1 MHGFDDMKKVSI
13 IVPVY
18 NAGAKL
24 SRCID
29 SIIAQTYEEIQIIL
43 VNDGSQDDSLAI
55 CRQYAERDPRIL
67 VLSHGN
73 RGVSYSRN
81 RGIDAADGDYLM
93 FFDADDSVLPDMV
106 QRYLET
112 AERDC
117 TDAVIGGI
125 RFCPSNAEQYEIA
138 PPSAGIVDRRKM
150 IETVCE
156 TENGI
161 FGYVAGKLY
170 RTALIRG
177 NGIRFR
183 EDMAAQEDL
192 EFALSAYRAGNSFS
206 LFSYCGYL
214 YDYAPS
220 GRVVPVR
227 DLLGNQQKLL
237 KIAEEVDAGASCRA
251 KTAEHIREMTYTG
264 LFHCK
269 SIEEIDAIAA
279 IPGLKQDAAKYGTA
293 SGEQKLVLRLFHAG
307 KNESIYRYFRFRN
320 RLKRLLGKK

>member
-1 MHGFDDMKKVSI
+1 MRGFDDMKKVSI

-24 SRCID
+24 SRCVE
-29 SIIAQTYEEIQIIL
+29 SIIAQTYEETQIIL

-55 CRQYAERDPRIL
+55 CQQYAERDSRIL

-112 AERDC
+112 AEWGHA
-117 TDAVIGGI
+117 DAVIGGI
-125 RFCPSNAEQYEIA
+125 RFCTSNAESYEIM
-138 PPSAGIVDRRKM
+138 PSSEGTVDRRKM
-150 IETVCE
+150 IETVCVSE
-156 TENGI
+156 SAI

-170 RTALIRG
+170 RTSLIKK

-192 EFALSAYRAGNSFS
+192 EFALSAYRAGNLFS

-237 KIAEEVDAGASCRA
+237 KIAEEVNAKALYRA
-251 KTAEHIREMTYTG
+251 KTAEHIRGITYTG

-269 SIEEIDAIAA
+269 SVDEIDAIAA
-279 IPGLKQDAAKYGTA
+279 IPYLKQDAAKYYTA
-293 SGEQKLVLRLFHAG
+293 SGEQKLVLRLFLAG
-307 KNESIYRYFRFRN
+307 KNKSIYRYFCIRN
-320 RLKRLLGKK
+320 NLKRLLGKK

>member
-1 MHGFDDMKKVSI
+1 MPAFDDMKRVSI

-18 NAGAKL
+18 NVGAKL

-29 SIIAQTYEEIQIIL
+29 SIIAQTHERLQIIL

-55 CRQYAERDPRIL
+55 CQQYADRDPRIL
-67 VLSHGN
+67 VLSHSN

-81 RGIDAADGDYLM
+81 QGIDAADGDYLT
-93 FFDADDSVLPDMV
+93 FFDADDSVLSDMV

-112 AERDC
+112 AEQDC
-117 TDAVIGGI
+117 ADAVIGGI
-125 RFCPSNAEQYEIA
+125 RFCPSNAEPYEIV
-138 PPSAGIVDRRKM
+138 PSSVGTVDRREL
-150 IETVCE
+150 IETICRS
-156 TENGI
+156 ENGI

-170 RTALIRG
+170 RTSLIKE

-192 EFALSAYRAGNSFS
+192 EFALSAYRVGNSFS

-220 GRVVPVR
+220 GRAVPVR

-237 KIAEEVDAGASCRA
+237 KIAEDVNAKAPCRA

-269 SIEEIDAIAA
+269 SAAEIEAIAA
-279 IPGLKQDAAKYGTA
+279 LPGLKQDAAKYGTA
-293 SGEQKLVLRLFHAG
+293 SGEQKLVLRLFLAG

-320 RLKRLLGKK
+320 HLKRLLGKK

>member
-1 MHGFDDMKKVSI
+1 MKKVSI
-13 IVPVY
+13 IVPLY
-18 NAGAKL
+18 NVGAKL

-29 SIIAQTYEEIQIIL
+29 SIIAQTHERLQIIL

-55 CRQYAERDPRIL
+55 CRQYAKRDSRIL

-81 RGIDAADGDYLM
+81 RGIDMADGDYLT

-106 QRYLET
+106 QRYLEA
-112 AERDC
+112 AEQDRA
-117 TDAVIGGI
+117 DAVIGGI
-125 RFCPSNAEQYEIA
+125 RFCPSNAEPYEIV
-138 PPSAGIVDRRKM
+138 PPSVGTVDRREL
-150 IETVCE
+150 IETVCGSG
-156 TENGI
+156 NGI

-170 RTALIRG
+170 RTSLIKG

-192 EFALSAYRAGNSFS
+192 EFALSVYQAGNLFS

-214 YDYAPS
+214 YDYTPS
-220 GRVVPVR
+220 GRAVPVR

-237 KIAEEVDAGASCRA
+237 KIAEEVNAKVSCRA
-251 KTAEHIREMTYTG
+251 KTTEHIREMTYIG

-269 SIEEIDAIAA
+269 SAAEIEAIAA
-279 IPGLKQDAAKYGTA
+279 IPGLKQDAAKYYTA
-293 SGEQKLVLRLFHAG
+293 SGEQKLVLRLFIAG

-320 RLKRLLGKK
+320 HLKRLLGKK

>member
-1 MHGFDDMKKVSI
+1 MKKVSI

-29 SIIAQTYEEIQIIL
+29 SIIAQTHERLQIIL

-55 CRQYAERDPRIL
+55 CRQYAEHDSRIL

-81 RGIDAADGDYLM
+81 RGIDAADGDYLT

-112 AERDC
+112 AERDGV
-117 TDAVIGGI
+117 DAVIGGI
-125 RFCPSNAEQYEIA
+125 RFCPANSEPYEIV
-138 PPSAGIVDRRKM
+138 PPSARTVDRKKM
-150 IETVCE
+150 IETVCGSE
-156 TENGI
+156 DGI
-161 FGYVAGKLY
+161 FGYAAGKLY
-170 RTALIRG
+170 RTSLIKG

-192 EFALSAYRAGNSFS
+192 EFALSVYRAGNLFS

-214 YDYAPS
+214 YDYTPS
-220 GRVVPVR
+220 GRAVPVR

-237 KIAEEVDAGASCRA
+237 KIAEEVNAKVSCRA
-251 KTAEHIREMTYTG
+251 KTTEHIREMTYIG

-269 SIEEIDAIAA
+269 SAVEIEAIAA
-279 IPGLKQDAAKYGTA
+279 IPGLKQDAAKYYTA
-293 SGEQKLVLRLFHAG
+293 SGEQKLVLRLFIAG

-320 RLKRLLGKK
+320 HLKRLLGKK

>member
-1 MHGFDDMKKVSI
+1 MKKVSI

-18 NAGAKL
+18 NGGAKL
-24 SRCID
+24 SRCIE
-29 SIIAQTYEEIQIIL
+29 SIVAQTYKKLQVIL

-55 CRQYAERDPRIL
+55 CQQYADRDPRIL
-67 VLSHGN
+67 VLSHSN

-81 RGIDAADGDYLM
+81 RGIDAADGDYLT

-106 QRYLET
+106 QRYLEA
-112 AERDC
+112 AEQNHA
-117 TDAVIGGI
+117 DAVIGGI
-125 RFCPSNAEQYEIA
+125 RFCPANAEPYEIV
-138 PPSAGIVDRRKM
+138 PPSVGAVDRKEM
-150 IETVCE
+150 IEIVCGSE
-156 TENGI
+156 DGI
-161 FGYVAGKLY
+161 FGYAAGKLY

-192 EFALSAYRAGNSFS
+192 EFALSGYRAGNLFS

-220 GRVVPVR
+220 GRAVPVR

-237 KIAEEVDAGASCRA
+237 KIAEEVNAKVSCRA

-269 SIEEIDAIAA
+269 STAEIEAIAA
-279 IPGLKQDAAKYGTA
+279 LPGLKQDAAKYGTA
-293 SGEQKLVLRLFHAG
+293 SGEQKLVLRLFLAG

-320 RLKRLLGKK
+320 HLKRLLGKK

>member
-1 MHGFDDMKKVSI
+1 MKKVSI

-29 SIIAQTYEEIQIIL
+29 SIIAQTHERLQIIL

-55 CRQYAERDPRIL
+55 CRQYAEHDSRIL

-81 RGIDAADGDYLM
+81 RGIDAADGDYLT

-112 AERDC
+112 AERDGV
-117 TDAVIGGI
+117 DAVIGGI
-125 RFCPSNAEQYEIA
+125 RFCPANSEPYEIV
-138 PPSAGIVDRRKM
+138 PPSAGTVDRKKM
-150 IETVCE
+150 IETVCGSE
-156 TENGI
+156 DGI
-161 FGYVAGKLY
+161 FGYAAGKLY
-170 RTALIRG
+170 RTSLIKG

-192 EFALSAYRAGNSFS
+192 EFALSVYRAGNLFS

-214 YDYAPS
+214 YDYTPS
-220 GRVVPVR
+220 GRAVPVR
-227 DLLGNQQKLL
+227 DLLGNQQNLL
-237 KIAEEVDAGASCRA
+237 KIAEEVNAKVSCRA
-251 KTAEHIREMTYTG
+251 KTTEHIREMTYIG

-269 SIEEIDAIAA
+269 SAVEIEAIAA
-279 IPGLKQDAAKYGTA
+279 IPGLKQDAAKYYTA
-293 SGEQKLVLRLFHAG
+293 SGEQKLVLRLFIAG

-320 RLKRLLGKK
+320 HLKRLLGKK